1 MINNQMFLESFDIAT
16 DRYIL
21 EKETEIQLM
30 LTESSADG
38 ETVLTKLIDFIIGFL
53 EKINEKIEE
62 AKVKFF
68 DKMKKPVLIKK
79 LQAIKDAY
87 GSEEMYKDVPN
98 INRLERD
105 VSNTVSV
112 GAGVFRNL
120 QRAILSTSNRDISN
134 IAKDTKSVVDGINE
148 SEVNDE
154 KKYKVGELCRNSIEY
169 VNNYPGSNITA
180 LGKISKDTSNKLRVI
195 RQRIRRGVTS
205 TGFIYDGTSLTILHE
220 SVSKLLTTIR
230 VIVKNYMKTRFDIIN
245 MLLRGY
251 KVK

>member
-21 EKETEIQLM
+21 EKETDIQLM

-38 ETVLTKLIDFIIGFL
+38 ETVLTKLMDFIIGVF
-53 EKINEKIEE
+53 EKIAEKIEE
-62 AKVKFF
+62 AKIKFF

-79 LQAIKDAY
+79 LQAIKDAH
-87 GSEEMYKDVPN
+87 GSEDMYKEVPN
-98 INRLERD
+98 IDRLERD

-112 GAGVFRNL
+112 SADVFRNL
-120 QRAILSTSNRDISN
+120 QKAILSTSNRDISN
-134 IAKDTKSVVDGINE
+134 IAKDTKSVVDKINE
-148 SEVNDE
+148 SEINDD
-154 KKYKVGELCRNSIEY
+154 KKYKVGELCKNSIDY

-180 LGKISKDTSNKLRVI
+180 LEKISKDTSNKLRVI
-195 RQRIRRGVTS
+195 KQRIRRGVTS
-205 TGFIYDGTSLTILHE
+205 TGFIYDGASLTLLHE
-220 SVSKLLTTIR
+220 SVSKLLTTIKD
-230 VIVKNYMKTRFDIIN
+230 IVKNYMKTRFDIIN